1 MGSIT
6 KLLIFILVV
15 ITIVDSIKD
24 FSSKTP
30 KSNYKYLKYDT
41 KDEQKIV
48 DDYKIEIFDNDFKVE
63 RRI

>member
-15 ITIVDSIKD
+15 ITILDSIKD

-30 KSNYKYLKYDT
+30 KSNYKYLKCDT
-41 KDEQKIV
+41 KNKKEIV
-48 DDYKIEIFDNDFKVE
+48 DDYKIEIFNDDFRVE
-63 RRI
+63 R

>member
-6 KLLIFILVV
+6 KLLIFILAV
-15 ITIVDSIKD
+15 ITVVDSIKD

-30 KSNYKYLKYDT
+30 QSNYKYLKCDT
-41 KDEQKIV
+41 KDKKEIV

-63 RRI
+63 KRI